1 MHLVFVIITP
11 QTNVTIT
18 CGIQPT
24 GVVTMEMK
32 VFHNTCNMCI
42 HDLSDINA
50 LIPQAL
56 VIHIRQTPHAQRRM
70 EATYKFADWIVL

>member
-42 HDLSDINA
+42 HDLPDMNA
-50 LIPQAL
+50 LIPWAL
-56 VIHIRQTPHAQRRM
+56 GMHIRQPLMPRGG
-70 EATYKFADWIVL
+70 

>member
-1 MHLVFVIITP
+1 MHLVIVIITP

-32 VFHNTCNMCI
+32 VLHNTCNMYI
-42 HDLSDINA
+42 HDLPDINA

-56 VIHIRQTPHAQRRM
+56 GIRIRHTPHAQRRT
-70 EATYKFADWIVL
+70 EATHIS